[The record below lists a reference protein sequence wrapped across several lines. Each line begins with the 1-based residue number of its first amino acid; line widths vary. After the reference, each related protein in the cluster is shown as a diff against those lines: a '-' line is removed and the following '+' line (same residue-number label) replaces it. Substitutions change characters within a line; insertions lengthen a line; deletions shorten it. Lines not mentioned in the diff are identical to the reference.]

1 MSSDKDAIRGWKL
14 DAYRRDLELADRFTI
29 ATVSWDVASN
39 VFVRVRYADCEGIGE
54 VSPDDRAGDLPEAT
68 LETLKGLD
76 PAGLGDPFD
85 LEQVLELLPPSAA
98 RCALDIALHDLAG
111 KRADLSVAQLLG
123 VAGRPLPA
131 TSVTVPIADVDAMVA
146 RARRL
151 GDHPCLKTK
160 VGFEGDVDAVVAIR
174 STYSGAI
181 RIDANE
187 GWSAD
192 EAIGRLRALEK
203 FDIELCEQPIARGQ
217 LDELAQVAESTSI
230 PVFADEDV
238 GTAADVARLAGVVDG
253 VNLKLRKTGGIRE
266 ALRAISTARALGMK
280 VMLGCD
286 LTSGVSATA
295 EASVAALVDY
305 ADIDGPLL
313 LADDPHPGVTYDK
326 GTVTLPRGP
335 GLGVAS

>member
-1 MSSDKDAIRGWKL
+1 MSPDKGGIRGWEL
-14 DAYRRDLELADRFTI
+14 DAYQRDLELAERFTI

-39 VFVRVRYADCEGIGE
+39 VFVRVRHADCEGIGE
-54 VSPDDRAGDLPEAT
+54 VSPDDRAGDSPKAT
-68 LETLKGLD
+68 LDTLDGLD

-85 LEQVLELLPPSAA
+85 LEQVLELLPPSPA

-111 KRADLSVAQLLG
+111 KLAGLSVAQLLG
-123 VAGRPLPA
+123 LAGRPLPA
-131 TSVTVPIADVDAMVA
+131 TSVTVPISEVDAMVA

-160 VGFEGDVDAVVAIR
+160 VGFEGDVDAVAVIR
-174 STYSGAI
+174 SSYSGAI

-187 GWSAD
+187 GWSAG
-192 EAIGRLRALEK
+192 EAIERLHALEE
-203 FDIELCEQPIARGQ
+203 FDIELCEQPIARGHFG
-217 LDELAQVAESTSI
+217 DLAGVTESTSI

-238 GTAADVARLAGVVDG
+238 CTAADVARLAGVVDG

-266 ALRAISTARALGMK
+266 ALRAISTARALEMK

-286 LTSGVSATA
+286 LTSGVSGTA

-313 LADDPHPGVTYDK
+313 LAEDPHPGVTYDK

-335 GLGVAS
+335 GLGVSS